1 MDKIQQIRD
10 FIERVK
16 IEEAIYLLLSLNT
29 QYNDTIRT
37 LQTQYSKYKIDSIT
51 GLEDSKDFIRIT
63 SSLLKVTS
71 TIEKEAAA
79 KPNTMGSEVSQSA
92 DSGDSNTEDI
102 SKPIPTILIYDS
114 EDTQHVKKV
123 RKHLFGQIRSGNIQL
138 FDIHKDVPPTAN
150 REEYLKN
157 QLENSALVLLFV
169 SSNLFETELALEA
182 EKYVGTKRI
191 VPIRLTPFNLSVTK
205 FKKLQ
210 GLPLSGKAISEYTN
224 QDSVLYDIS
233 ISISA
238 LINDMLK

>member
-1 MDKIQQIRD
+1 MDQIQQIRD
-10 FIERVK
+10 FIAKAK

-29 QYNDTIRT
+29 QHDDTIRT

-51 GLEDSKDFIRIT
+51 GVEDPKDFIRIAN
-63 SSLLKVTS
+63 SLLKITS
-71 TIEKEAAA
+71 TIEKELEATSN
-79 KPNTMGSEVSQSA
+79 KEENESSENTA
-92 DSGDSNTEDI
+92 NKDSNPTSI

-114 EDTQHVKKV
+114 EDTKHVKKV
-123 RKHLFGQIRSGNIQL
+123 RKHLFSQIRSGNIKI
-138 FDIHKDVPPTAN
+138 FDIHKNVPAFAD
-150 REEYLKN
+150 REEYLEN
-157 QLENSALVLLFV
+157 QLKKSVLVLLFV
-169 SSNLFETELALEA
+169 SANLFETELALEA

-191 VPIRLTPFNLSVTK
+191 VPIRLAPFNLAVTK

-210 GLPLSGKAISEYTN
+210 GLPLSGKAISEYSN